1 MEGKEKILKDSIR
14 TVSLPMQEEITRQ
27 MKKCVCKIHISGGN
41 GTGFFAKIPFKE
53 SNIKVLITNNHVL
66 NANDIFDNKLITFSI
81 NNDIREIK
89 IGKGRKKYTSVK
101 YDTTIIEV
109 KETDKLEN
117 LIEYLEIDY
126 INIKTI
132 KENDKQLSD
141 EHFNNLYKDESLY
154 ILNYLG
160 GKDIVISY
168 GFFSKIKESTIYHK
182 CSTDNG
188 SSGAPILS
196 LENNKVI
203 GVHFGFSKN
212 KIKFNLGTLI
222 SYPIIEFNLENNGTN
237 KEINPNIININ
248 INENTSINSK
258 NYNSMTIRY
267 EDFEEYKKL
276 RLFGEEFVK
285 NNKNNCIIIIDGKN
299 HLLTEYIN
307 IDEKMKKN
315 KYIEIQLKEINTIT
329 NMSHMFCRGIEG
341 IDKMLV
347 TNIPDISKW
356 DTKNVTDMSY
366 LFCCCELLKSLPDI
380 SSWNTSNVKDMSNM
394 ISYCGNLE
402 SLPDISNWDT
412 RNVTNMSH
420 MFAND
425 FALKQF
431 PDISKWNTSKV
442 KDMEHMFTRCTISE
456 IPDISKWDTSNILNM
471 SYMFSGCR
479 ELKTFPNI
487 FKWKIKN
494 RACLRG
500 MFYDGL
506 HIDTLIKY
514 DISNWEINNQCD
526 ISFMFYYCDNFYSHN
541 KELICEISNKFKI
554 GLRWI
559 EIWNFDGKYFYF

>member
-14 TVSLPMQEEITRQ
+14 TISLPMQEEITRQ

-66 NANDIFDNKLITFSI
+66 NANDILDNKLITFSI
-81 NNDIREIK
+81 NNDIRDIK

-101 YDTTIIEV
+101 YDTTIIEI

-132 KENDKQLSD
+132 KENDKQISD

-182 CSTDNG
+182 CSTDKG

-203 GVHFGFSKN
+203 GVHFGFPKN

-222 SYPIIEFNLENNGTN
+222 SYPIIEFNLENNSTN

-258 NYNSMTIRY
+258 NHNSMTIRY
-267 EDFEEYKKL
+267 EDFEEYKRL

-299 HLLTEYIN
+299 HQLTEYIN

-431 PDISKWNTSKV
+431 PDISKWNKWNTSKV
-442 KDMEHMFTRCTISE
+442 KDMEHMFTRCAISE
-456 IPDISKWDTSNILNM
+456 IPDISKWDTSNNM

-500 MFYDGL
+500 MFYECL

-526 ISFMFYYCDNFYSHN
+526 ISFMFYYCDYFYSHN

-554 GLRWI
+554 GLRWRNL
-559 EIWNFDGKYFYF
+559 EFRW